1 MNIKTICLGLTAS
14 ILIALG
20 FSPSVMAVT
29 ATLTSNDPNSRINV
43 HTGPSIESPFPQYGL
58 PGDIVEILRQTKGKD
73 GYTWY
78 YVKFKVSGAKGWVRQ
93 DLINL
98 SSSPNSSSPQNHN
111 NRRST
116 PSKSANVITAKKE
129 SVKAELSY
137 VEHKSPNKMSRIW
150 TNLSLWITRQGQ
162 RIEAPSPEGF
172 KGDTEISAFEKPQL
186 DVIDLE
192 GDRDPEVIITLF
204 TGGAHCCDYSLIYH
218 FNPQTNQYQVL
229 KQEWGNHGFNHGDL
243 KDLDGDGHLELVT
256 SDDRFSYAFSSYVNS
271 YLPILILRYQ
281 QGKFIDVTRKYPK
294 LVRKGAADAWDAYRE
309 RKNEHDPSV
318 PPGEPTRPP
327 LAAYLALKSLL
338 GEKKEGLQRVKA
350 AYNLPDRNQFFQEL
364 EQFLRENGY
373 Y

>member
-1 MNIKTICLGLTAS
+1 
-14 ILIALG
+14 
-20 FSPSVMAVT
+20 
-29 ATLTSNDPNSRINV
+29 
-43 HTGPSIESPFPQYGL
+43 
-58 PGDIVEILRQTKGKD
+58 
-73 GYTWY
+73 
-78 YVKFKVSGAKGWVRQ
+78 
-93 DLINL
+93 
-98 SSSPNSSSPQNHN
+98 
-111 NRRST
+111 
-116 PSKSANVITAKKE
+116 
-129 SVKAELSY
+129 
-137 VEHKSPNKMSRIW
+137 MSRIW